1 MGKSN
6 KIRKLNKKSRIS
18 RRNKSKTNR
27 KAGAI
32 SMDASFL
39 DILIYRLKECLKL
52 NKKSDLEMEFESIKN
67 SVDRLNMS
75 YIKLYSD
82 LQRIIENKENN
93 INATDDIKEKKEE
106 IKRVI
111 AEIKILKREL
121 LSENDI
127 QSKKKTR
134 TKTRTRTRSK
144 KISDVAPSRR
154 PNLMHIR

>member
-1 MGKSN
+1 MRKSN
-6 KIRKLNKKSRIS
+6 QKRKSNRKSRNNRQS
-18 RRNKSKTNR
+18 R

-39 DILIYRLKECLKL
+39 DIIIYRLKECLKL
-52 NKKSDLEMEFESIKN
+52 NKKSDLEMEFESIKK
-67 SVDRLNMS
+67 SVHRLNMS

-82 LQRIIENKENN
+82 LEGIIENKENN

-111 AEIKILKREL
+111 AEIEILKREL
-121 LSENDI
+121 LNESNV
-127 QSKKKTR
+127 QNRTRTTNRSKKK
-134 TKTRTRTRSK
+134 SK
-144 KISDVAPSRR
+144 APPSRR